1 MKKIFMSV
9 LLLVGGIAMSFAQ
22 LSEGLTEYKLDN
34 GLTVYLWEDH
44 DQPDVFGATVTRA
57 GSIDEPETATGL
69 AHYLEHMLFKGT
81 EKIGALDWEKEK
93 PAIFLIALLCVYVGL
108 ILVVGFI
115 PASIITFFI
124 VLAYCGERKPFIY
137 IVIAAATVG
146 IYFLFKYVF
155 TVSLPTGIF
164 F

>member
-1 MKKIFMSV
+1 MKFNIKTNLWSGIIMGCLS
-9 LLLVGGIAMSFAQ
+9 LLLLILMPSQVRVPAYDSGAPSPRIIPGIC
-22 LSEGLTEYKLDN
+22 LVIIL
-34 GLTVYLWEDH
+34 
-44 DQPDVFGATVTRA
+44 VF
-57 GSIDEPETATGL
+57 SIVL
-69 AHYLEHMLFKGT
+69 IIQSVVFKK
-81 EKIGALDWEKEK
+81 EKIVVFDWEKEK
-93 PAIFLIALLCVYVGL
+93 PAIFLIALLCVYVAL
-108 ILVVGFI
+108 ILVIGFI

-155 TVSLPTGIF
+155 TVSLPTGMF

>member
-1 MKKIFMSV
+1 M
-9 LLLVGGIAMSFAQ
+9 
-22 LSEGLTEYKLDN
+22 
-34 GLTVYLWEDH
+34 
-44 DQPDVFGATVTRA
+44 VF
-57 GSIDEPETATGL
+57 
-69 AHYLEHMLFKGT
+69 
-81 EKIGALDWEKEK
+81 DWEKEK

-108 ILVVGFI
+108 ILVIGFI